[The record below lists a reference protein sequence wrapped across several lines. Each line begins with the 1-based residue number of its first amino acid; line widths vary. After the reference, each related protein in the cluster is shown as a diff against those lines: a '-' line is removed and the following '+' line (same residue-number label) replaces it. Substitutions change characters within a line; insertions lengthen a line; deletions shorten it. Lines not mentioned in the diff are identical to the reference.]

1 MLLVGDIFRGFFN
14 SLLSFIRLNMM
25 LLLLGVWQSFY
36 YNATQFYNVLGQRSV
51 MSKTE
56 VTTREHKKA
65 KEGPSLSDAKQYGSR
80 FIGIFRYQ
88 DY

>member
-25 LLLLGVWQSFY
+25 LLGVCQSLY

-51 MSKTE
+51 MSQTE

-65 KEGPSLSDAKQYGSR
+65 KEGPSLSDAKQYGSW